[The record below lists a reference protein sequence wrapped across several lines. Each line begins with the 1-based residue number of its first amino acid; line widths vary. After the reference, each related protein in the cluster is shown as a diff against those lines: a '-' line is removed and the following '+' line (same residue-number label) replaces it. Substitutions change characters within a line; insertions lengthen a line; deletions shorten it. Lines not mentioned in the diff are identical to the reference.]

1 MTVGR
6 YRDESINP
14 PFYAKADEL
23 GVIPPVGPSGVAP
36 GVPPVVPTQ
45 RRTGQEATELG
56 SVGLAPRSA
65 AAITGIAPTTGIAAG
80 DVTDPLFDP
89 AAGSAADSGFG
100 TLPNSGFST
109 NSNLSGFSASGNL
122 TSGDPASDDL
132 AYGDLAS
139 DGGDLA
145 SDGGDPP
152 DLGPVPRRQSAP
164 GPRHKPWPSP
174 RQQIATGVMVLCTL
188 IVLFLIGHR
197 YLPDSMGVASL
208 LESWLPWLAIPIAVL
223 LLSALAVRKPRALV
237 ASVAAAAVWLAGYGP
252 ALLPRGGGLPSQ
264 LRIFSVDVNGQPGEL
279 SRAGSLALAQHA
291 NVIALQDVYSNLAD
305 STAAAKLDAAYPA
318 NHVTQY
324 EFGVWSQYPIVDS
337 TPIDLGTISSAAPS
351 GDGQGLVA
359 DGMTQQDFGA
369 LRVTIATPEG
379 NLVAYVVHIPQ
390 PVLNDDGFAL
400 ARDSAVRKLAAIV
413 SADHAPKLIVVGDVN
428 VAATDREFTVLQQDL
443 GLTSAQSAAGQGFG
457 FTWPAEFPAVRLDD
471 LLTRHGVTAVRS
483 VVLPAVG
490 TGKTH
495 LPILVDLNL

>member
-23 GVIPPVGPSGVAP
+23 AVI
-36 GVPPVVPTQ
+36 PPVVPTQ
-45 RRTGQEATELG
+45 RRTGQEPTESP
-56 SVGLAPRSA
+56 SVGLAPRSTA
-65 AAITGIAPTTGIAAG
+65 FTGSAPTTGIAAG
-80 DVTDPLFDP
+80 DVADPLFEP
-89 AAGSAADSGFG
+89 AADAGFG
-100 TLPNSGFST
+100 AVPG
-109 NSNLSGFSASGNL
+109 GPL
-122 TSGDPASDDL
+122 TGDPATDD
-132 AYGDLAS
+132 AA
-139 DGGDLA
+139 A
-145 SDGGDPP
+145 DGGDPP
-152 DLGPVPRRQSAP
+152 DLGPLPRRQSAP

-188 IVLFLIGHR
+188 IVLFLVGHR

-264 LRIFSVDVNGQPGEL
+264 LRVFSVDVNGQPGEL

-305 STAAAKLDAAYPA
+305 STAAAKLDAAYPV

-351 GDGQGLVA
+351 ADGQGLVA

-390 PVLNDDGFAL
+390 PVLNDNGFAL

-413 SADHAPKLIVVGDVN
+413 SADHAPKLVVVGDVN

-471 LLTRHGVTAVRS
+471 LLSRHGVTAVRS
-483 VVLPAVG
+483 VVLPAIG